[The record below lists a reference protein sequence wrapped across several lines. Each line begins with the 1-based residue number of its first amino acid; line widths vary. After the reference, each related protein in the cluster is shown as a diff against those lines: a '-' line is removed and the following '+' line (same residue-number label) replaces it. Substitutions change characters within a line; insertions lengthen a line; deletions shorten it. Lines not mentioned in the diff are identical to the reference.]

1 MMKLWETLTDE
12 EKIQLINREI
22 VGIFSTMILSGD
34 DYYSLANDLC
44 LGYYMERSGQKTIS
58 KTYQLM
64 LDTIKDNNI
73 TNETAE
79 SLLGKLIRGK
89 YSYKWT
95 KIYNALMN
103 NDYKVL
109 DEYASTTI
117 TKGNNVDET
126 NYASQVGK
134 TGANKDETIYN
145 TTNEDDGTSGSS
157 EVTTRNTENNNDVY
171 GFNSVSPVG
180 ANTNNEVITEKVEG
194 EASKNTTHNTS
205 TKTGT
210 DTKNF
215 TINENQSK
223 TGKDTINKTIDENEN
238 VNGRYK
244 TGAELITKEL
254 DMREKQI
261 LFNIFYRDIDSVVT
275 LQIYE

>member
-22 VGIFSTMILSGD
+22 VGIFSTMIISGD

-103 NDYKVL
+103 NDY
-109 DEYASTTI
+109 

-145 TTNEDDGTSGSS
+145 TTNVDDGTSGSS

-215 TINENQSK
+215 TIDENQSK

-244 TGAELITKEL
+244 TGAELINKEL